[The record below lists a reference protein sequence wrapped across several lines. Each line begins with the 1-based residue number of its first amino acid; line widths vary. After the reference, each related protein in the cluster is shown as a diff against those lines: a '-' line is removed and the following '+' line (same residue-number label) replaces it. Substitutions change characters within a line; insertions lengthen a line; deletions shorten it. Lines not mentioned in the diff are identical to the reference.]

1 MALPG
6 SGKEAIIKRKRPS
19 KGRMSYNCRSM
30 FENRFPA
37 AVRHGLRETDRIGF
51 HVPQMQGGG
60 SQWQMAAVTFQ
71 TRSGEKER
79 IMSALSSSSIEE
91 ILRTAR
97 ENGASDVHVAAGL
110 PPKMRVNGI
119 LVTMNH
125 SRITA
130 SDTLD
135 ILLRVMP
142 DIQREGFEERGEA
155 DFSFA
160 VAGCGRC
167 RANAYKQKGSVA
179 FAFHLV
185 DGKVPAPEELGMPE
199 SVRRLQEKESGLVLV
214 TGASGSGRS
223 ATLASMIDQINEN
236 RDALIITLEDPIEYM
251 HPHKRSM
258 VNQREI
264 GLDSRSYAD
273 ALRAVLREDPDLILV
288 GELRDPESISAAL
301 TAAETGHLVFSALHA
316 SNVVNALDGML
327 ELFPPHRQEG
337 IRGRLAN
344 ALEAVVSQRL
354 VPSGDGGRVAAFEV
368 LLANP
373 AMRCIVREGSLS
385 RLPEVMRDSAEQGML
400 TMEEAVRRLYDAGK
414 IERGTAVRYLGE
426 SFCSE

>member
-199 SVRRLQEKESGLVLV
+199 SVRRLQEKEIGLVFMEV
-214 TGASGSGRS
+214 
-223 ATLASMIDQINEN
+223 
-236 RDALIITLEDPIEYM
+236 LEDAGVY
-251 HPHKRSM
+251 KRTPEG
-258 VNQREI
+258 QAAFDRFI
-264 GLDSRSYAD
+264 
-273 ALRAVLREDPDLILV
+273 
-288 GELRDPESISAAL
+288 ESIA
-301 TAAETGHLVFSALHA
+301 
-316 SNVVNALDGML
+316 
-327 ELFPPHRQEG
+327 
-337 IRGRLAN
+337 
-344 ALEAVVSQRL
+344 
-354 VPSGDGGRVAAFEV
+354 
-368 LLANP
+368 
-373 AMRCIVREGSLS
+373 
-385 RLPEVMRDSAEQGML
+385 
-400 TMEEAVRRLYDAGK
+400 
-414 IERGTAVRYLGE
+414 
-426 SFCSE
+426 

>member
-160 VAGCGRC
+160 VAGCGRG

-273 ALRAVLREDPDLILV
+273 ALRAVLREDPDVILV
-288 GELRDPESISAAL
+288 GELRDPESVSAAL
-301 TAAETGHLVFSALHA
+301 TAAETGHLVLSSLHA
-316 SNVVNALDGML
+316 SSVVNALNGIFD
-327 ELFPPHRQEG
+327 LFPPDRQEG
-337 IRGRLAN
+337 IRGRVAE

-354 VPSGDGGRVAAFEV
+354 LPSGDGRSAAFEV
-368 LLANP
+368 LLTNP
-373 AMRCIVREGSLS
+373 DVRRIIREGGLK
-385 RLPEVMRDSAEQGML
+385 RLAEVMRDGAEQGML
-400 TMEEAVRRLYDAGK
+400 TVEESVRRLYSAGK
-414 IERGTAVRYLGE
+414 IDRDTAARYLGE
-426 SFCSE
+426 QACRE

>member
-1 MALPG
+1 
-6 SGKEAIIKRKRPS
+6 
-19 KGRMSYNCRSM
+19 
-30 FENRFPA
+30 
-37 AVRHGLRETDRIGF
+37 
-51 HVPQMQGGG
+51 
-60 SQWQMAAVTFQ
+60 
-71 TRSGEKER
+71 
-79 IMSALSSSSIEE
+79 MSAMSLSSIDE

-97 ENGASDVHVAAGL
+97 EAGASDVHVAAGL
-110 PPKMRVNGI
+110 PPKMRVNGT
-119 LVTMNH
+119 LVTMSH
-125 SRITA
+125 SRITP

-142 DIQREGFEERGEA
+142 EAQREGFEEHGEA

-160 VAGCGRC
+160 VAECGRC

-179 FAFHLV
+179 FALHLV
-185 DGKVPAPEELGMPE
+185 DAKIPSPAELGMPE
-199 SVRRLQEKESGLVLV
+199 SVIRLHEKESGLVLV
-214 TGASGSGRS
+214 TGPSGSGRS
-223 ATLASMIDQINEN
+223 ATLAAMIDQINEN
-236 RDALIITLEDPIEYM
+236 RDALVITLEEPIEYM

-273 ALRAVLREDPDLILV
+273 ALRAVLREDPDVILV
-288 GELRDPESISAAL
+288 GELRDSESISAAL

-327 ELFPPHRQEG
+327 DLFPPHRQEG
-337 IRGRLAN
+337 IRGRLAD

-354 VPSGDGGRVAAFEV
+354 IPSGDGGRVAAFEV

-373 AMRCIVREGSLS
+373 AMRRIVREGSLS

-414 IERGTAVRYLGE
+414 IDRGTAVRYLGE
-426 SFCSE
+426 SFCPE

>member
-1 MALPG
+1 
-6 SGKEAIIKRKRPS
+6 
-19 KGRMSYNCRSM
+19 
-30 FENRFPA
+30 
-37 AVRHGLRETDRIGF
+37 
-51 HVPQMQGGG
+51 
-60 SQWQMAAVTFQ
+60 MAAVTFQ

-273 ALRAVLREDPDLILV
+273 ALRAVLREDPDVILV
-288 GELRDPESISAAL
+288 GELRDPESVSAAL
-301 TAAETGHLVFSALHA
+301 TAAETGHLVLSSLHA
-316 SNVVNALDGML
+316 SSVVNALNGIFD
-327 ELFPPHRQEG
+327 LFPPDRQEG
-337 IRGRLAN
+337 IRGRVAE

-354 VPSGDGGRVAAFEV
+354 LPSGDGRSAAFEV
-368 LLANP
+368 LLTNP
-373 AMRCIVREGSLS
+373 DVRRIIREGGLK
-385 RLPEVMRDSAEQGML
+385 RLAEVMRDGAEQGML
-400 TMEEAVRRLYDAGK
+400 TVEESVRRLYSAGK
-414 IERGTAVRYLGE
+414 IDRDTAARYLGE
-426 SFCSE
+426 QACRE

>member
-273 ALRAVLREDPDLILV
+273 ALRAVLREDPDVILV
-288 GELRDPESISAAL
+288 GELRDPESVSAAL
-301 TAAETGHLVFSALHA
+301 TAAETGHLVLSSLHA
-316 SNVVNALDGML
+316 SSVVNALNGIFD
-327 ELFPPHRQEG
+327 LFPPDRQEG
-337 IRGRLAN
+337 IRGRVAE

-354 VPSGDGGRVAAFEV
+354 LPSGDGRSAAFEV
-368 LLANP
+368 LLTNP
-373 AMRCIVREGSLS
+373 DVRRIIREGGLK
-385 RLPEVMRDSAEQGML
+385 RLAEVMRDGAEQGML
-400 TMEEAVRRLYDAGK
+400 TVEESVRRLYSAGK
-414 IERGTAVRYLGE
+414 IDRDTAARYLGE
-426 SFCSE
+426 QACRE

>member
-1 MALPG
+1 
-6 SGKEAIIKRKRPS
+6 
-19 KGRMSYNCRSM
+19 M
-30 FENRFPA
+30 FENHFPA

-79 IMSALSSSSIEE
+79 IMSALSSSLIEE

-223 ATLASMIDQINEN
+223 ATLASMVDQINEN

-273 ALRAVLREDPDLILV
+273 ALRAVLREDPDVILV
-288 GELRDPESISAAL
+288 GELRDSESVSAAL
-301 TAAETGHLVFSALHA
+301 TAAETGHLVLSSLHA
-316 SNVVNALDGML
+316 SSVVNALNGIFD
-327 ELFPPHRQEG
+327 LFPPDRQEG
-337 IRGRLAN
+337 IRGRVAE

-354 VPSGDGGRVAAFEV
+354 LPSGDGRSAAFEV
-368 LLANP
+368 LLTNP
-373 AMRCIVREGSLS
+373 DVRRIIREGGLK
-385 RLPEVMRDSAEQGML
+385 RLAEVMRDGAEQGML
-400 TMEEAVRRLYDAGK
+400 TVEESVRRLYSAGK
-414 IERGTAVRYLGE
+414 IDRDTAARYLGE
-426 SFCSE
+426 QACRE